1 MTVPS
6 SKRRVARKLILASV
20 SPRRKEILKAAGID
34 FDILPTSLPER
45 QKKGESAREFVS
57 RMATEK
63 ARAALALLRQPC
75 ALPILGADTVVVVGR
90 QTLGKPASPQEAR
103 RMLRLLSGRQ
113 HKVLTGL
120 CLLYPAPKPFPQRS
134 QRDIPWTR
142 DVQVASTTVKFC
154 RLTREEIKQYVATG
168 EPLDKAGAYAIQ
180 GRASKYVEWIRG
192 CYFNVVGL
200 PISLLYQMLKKA
212 HQSRESLPRAK
223 SRSKGAVRT

>member
-1 MTVPS
+1 MSFPS
-6 SKRRVARKLILASV
+6 SKLRVTRKLILASV
-20 SPRRKEILKAAGID
+20 SPRRIGILKAAGID

-63 ARAALALLRQPC
+63 AEAALALLRQSC
-75 ALPILGADTVVVVGR
+75 AFPILGADTVVVVGR

-120 CLLYPAPKPFPQRS
+120 CLLYPAMRPFPQLS
-134 QRDIPWTR
+134 KLDVQWAR

-154 RLTREEIKQYVATG
+154 LLTREEIEQYVATG

-180 GRASKYVEWIRG
+180 GMASKYVEWIRG

-200 PISLLYQMLKKA
+200 PISLLYRMLRKA
-212 HQSRESLPRAK
+212 NQSRESLPRAK
-223 SRSKGAVRT
+223 SRGKGTVRA